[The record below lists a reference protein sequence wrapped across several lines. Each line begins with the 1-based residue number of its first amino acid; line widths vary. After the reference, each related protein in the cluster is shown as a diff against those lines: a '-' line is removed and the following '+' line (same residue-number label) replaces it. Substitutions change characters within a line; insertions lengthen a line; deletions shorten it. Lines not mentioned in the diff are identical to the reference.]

1 MGIRRHDTEMH
12 GNNELLP
19 INRMT
24 YLPLRTAYVLRL
36 LGKILFVIDLS
47 ISGSCQSIVYRSV
60 LEVTVKHEY
69 EFPFL
74 LWLYIQD
81 LTWVVILTLVI
92 YTGSYMSCH
101 SYFGYIYRILH
112 ELSFTINFYETS
124 YIKLTTNVY
133 SLLSSD
139 PNRHTTGYAES

>member
-1 MGIRRHDTEMH
+1 MSCDSYFGYIYRILH
-12 GNNELLP
+12 EL
-19 INRMT
+19 
-24 YLPLRTAYVLRL
+24 
-36 LGKILFVIDLS
+36 S
-47 ISGSCQSIVYRSV
+47 
-60 LEVTVKHEY
+60 
-69 EFPFL
+69 FL

-81 LTWVVILTLVI
+81 LTRVVILTLVI

-124 YIKLTTNVY
+124 YIKLTTNVC

-139 PNRHTTGYAES
+139 PHRHTAGYAFKEFPACRVLVYIRCV